1 MEKSYYKAIILV
13 LASESELYNEL
24 KEIYK
29 KYKDLE
35 PSIKVYFVYSGQVSF
50 VPEDCDLVY
59 SDLKETVLQPHP
71 AKKVVRALEH
81 INKVHNYDYLI
92 RTNLSTFWVF
102 DRLLKRLNTLPTS
115 NVLTGRPGFV
125 RPLYV
130 VGSDMVVSKDLVD
143 KLLTDKY
150 KAYIPYEGKY
160 IPEDRILSEFFT
172 GECGVEILADEKHFV
187 AIETWTEFDKL
198 ELYCKIFKNTN
209 ADHYR
214 AKNYKNRSVDIHIHK
229 ELLKHYYGKV

>member
-13 LASESELYNEL
+13 LASESELYNQF

-50 VPEDCDLVY
+50 IPEDCDLVY
-59 SDLKETVLQPHP
+59 PELKENVLQPHP

-81 INKVHNYDYLI
+81 INAAHNYDYLI
-92 RTNLSTFWVF
+92 RTNLSTFWIF
-102 DRLLKRLNTLPTS
+102 DNLLKRLSILPTS
-115 NVLTGRPGFV
+115 NLLTGRPGHV
-125 RPLYV
+125 LPLYV
-130 VGSDMVVSKDLVD
+130 VGSDMIVSKDLID
-143 KLLTDKY
+143 KLLENKTKV
-150 KAYIPYEGKY
+150 YIPYAGKY

-172 GECGVEILADEKHFV
+172 GECGVEILADEKHLQL
-187 AIETWTEFDKL
+187 IETWTEFDKF
-198 ELYCKIFKNTN
+198 ELYCKIIKNTN
-209 ADHYR
+209 IDHYR
-214 AKNYKNRSVDIHIHK
+214 VMNFKNRSVDIHIHK